1 MVAKYDAVNPPAL
14 RRLVAS
20 GVQLRPFP
28 REIML
33 ASWKAANEVFDETA
47 ASNPRF
53 KKVYEP
59 WRKFRD
65 DQVLWFRVAE
75 QNFDQFMA
83 VASQQAGSAGG
94 KKS

>member
-1 MVAKYDAVNPPAL
+1 VAA
-14 RRLVAS
+14 

-33 ASWKAANEVFDETA
+33 ASWKAANEVFDETS

-53 KKVYEP
+53 KKVYDE

-65 DQVLWFRVAE
+65 EEILWFRVAE

-83 VASQQAGSAGG
+83 TATQQQPAGAASG

>member
-1 MVAKYDAVNPPAL
+1 
-14 RRLVAS
+14 
-20 GVQLRPFP
+20 
-28 REIML
+28 ML

-47 ASNPRF
+47 ASNAKF

-65 DQVLWFRVAE
+65 EQILWSRVAE

-83 VASQQAGSAGG
+83 AASQQPTGNG

>member
-1 MVAKYDAVNPPAL
+1 
-14 RRLVAS
+14 
-20 GVQLRPFP
+20 LRPFP

-47 ASNPRF
+47 ASNPKF

-65 DQVLWFRVAE
+65 EEVLWFRVTE
-75 QNFDQFMA
+75 GNFDQFMA
-83 VASQQAGSAGG
+83 TASSQPVGP
-94 KKS
+94 KKG